1 MQEALKL
8 AKKGLGLVTPNPCV
22 GAVVVKD
29 NKIVGEGYHI
39 KSGGDHAEV
48 IAINSAGSLAEGAD
62 LYVTLEP
69 CNHHGKTPP
78 CAELIVK
85 SGIRKVFVA
94 CKDTNPQVSGKGI
107 EYLLSKNILVEL
119 GILENEAII
128 LNQGFFHR
136 MRERKPFIKIKIAS
150 SLDGNTSLNSGESK
164 WITSEQARDDV
175 QKLRASSCAIL
186 SGIGTVNN
194 DNPKL
199 NVRHRPYD
207 KQPKR
212 FILDSHLSINPELD
226 ILQQENVFLVYGDDP
241 NKNLGNL
248 KDKKVILLKMP
259 LKNNRIDLSYLI
271 SQLNEYGINNLLVEA
286 GPTLSGE
293 MIETGLF
300 NNLIIYISPSFLG
313 SEANNLIKSN
323 KINEM
328 KQKINLHYKDI
339 RRIGPDIKI
348 TLEPKYDLD

>member
-1 MQEALKL
+1 MHEALKL
-8 AKKGLGLVTPNPCV
+8 AKKGLGLVAPNPCV

-29 NKIVGEGYHI
+29 NEIVGEGFHI

-48 IAINSAGSLAEGAD
+48 IAINKAGSLADRAD

-69 CNHHGKTPP
+69 CKHYGKTPP

-94 CKDTNPQVSGKGI
+94 CKDSNPQVSGKGI
-107 EYLLSKNILVEL
+107 EFLLSKNVSVEL
-119 GILENEAII
+119 GILENEATL

-136 MRERKPFIKIKIAS
+136 MREKKPFIKIKIAS
-150 SLDGNTSLNSGESK
+150 SLDGNTSLSSGESK
-164 WITSEQARDDV
+164 WITSEEARDDV
-175 QKLRASSCAIL
+175 QKLRAGSCAIL

-199 NVRHRPYD
+199 NVRRRSDD

-212 FILDSHLSINPELD
+212 FILDSHVSIKPELD

-248 KDKKVILLKMP
+248 KDKKVSLLKMP
-259 LKNNRIDLSYLI
+259 LKNNRIDLSHLI

-293 MIETGLF
+293 MIESGLF
-300 NNLIIYISPSFLG
+300 NNLVIYLSPSFLG
-313 SEANNLIKSN
+313 SGSNNLIKST
-323 KINEM
+323 KIKEM
-328 KQKINLHYKDI
+328 KQRINFLYKDI

-348 TLEPKYDLD
+348 TLEPE